1 MGKCFLRRIA
11 RMTPMQKGAVL
22 LIVGLLLYGSL
33 IAIDDLVVRP
43 NFHEVP
49 YNTDVDIYRNRTT
62 AILHGEIPYKDF
74 SMESP
79 PIIDYMMVP
88 AQLMGGENWQYALYF
103 SLFSIFTGI
112 SIYAFLRRY
121 DDSAAFIAGLAFIL
135 LPYAFMESTFGVQD
149 EAISTF
155 IFLLPLFIFVLGRFR
170 TAALVDTI
178 GFWTKFFNGV
188 IYLVLLIKA
197 PTRKDAL
204 KMFGITAL
212 ITSAV
217 AIPFL
222 IVAPDKFLSFPAY
235 YFLQDK
241 NAQTGGMSMW
251 HFWDLGGFTLPGTI
265 GIIMALVAILG
276 ASYYVYRKKESTTFW
291 EGCTI
296 VLFAFFLFYPK
307 IHLGYYL
314 MLIAMLMMWGVTNRR
329 ILVRCF
335 LAYVPLFLTV
345 LLAENMTGKAS
356 ISFPGSWFVGFL
368 LVLGANLFLLDT
380 FIKAKKERVFFERN
394 EPVSVP
400 AGQKNISP

>member
-1 MGKCFLRRIA
+1 MGKCFLKRIA

-22 LIVGLLLYGSL
+22 LIIGLMLYGSL
-33 IAIDDLVVRP
+33 IVLDEMVLRP
-43 NFHEVP
+43 NFPGVP
-49 YNTDVDIYRNRTT
+49 VNNDIDYYRNRTI

-88 AQLMGGENWQYALYF
+88 AQLVGGESYQYALYF

-112 SIYAFLRRY
+112 SFYAFLRRY
-121 DDSAAFIAGLAFIL
+121 DDQAAFIAGLAFIL
-135 LPYAFMESTFGVQD
+135 MPFAFIESTFGVQD
-149 EAISTF
+149 EAISTL
-155 IFLLPLFIFVLGRFR
+155 IFLLPLFIFVLGRFK
-170 TAALVDTI
+170 TAAFVDTVGI
-178 GFWTKFFNGV
+178 WTKFFNGV

-204 KMFGITAL
+204 QMFGITAL

-217 AIPFL
+217 AVPFL
-222 IVAPDKFLSFPAY
+222 IIAPDKFLSFPAY

-265 GIIMALVAILG
+265 GVIMTFVAVLV
-276 ASYYVYRKKESTTFW
+276 ASYYIYRKRDSTTFW
-291 EGCTI
+291 EGCVI
-296 VLFAFFLFYPK
+296 VLLAFFFFYPK

-314 MLIAMLMMWGVTNRR
+314 MIVALLLMWGASNKK

-335 LAYVPLFLTV
+335 LSYVPLFLAV
-345 LLAENMTGKAS
+345 LFAEHGSSRPTLD
-356 ISFPGSWFVGFL
+356 FPGSWFIGFL
-368 LVLGANLFLLDT
+368 LVLAGNLLLLDT
-380 FIKAKKERVFFERN
+380 FIKARKERVFFERS
-394 EPVSVP
+394 EPVSP
-400 AGQKNISP
+400 IEDK

>member
-1 MGKCFLRRIA
+1 MGKCFLKRIA
-11 RMTPMQKGAVL
+11 RITPLQKAAVL
-22 LIVGLLLYGSL
+22 LVIGLLFYGSL
-33 IAIDDLVVRP
+33 IAINELVVGP
-43 NFHEVP
+43 NFHEMP
-49 YNTDVDIYRNRTT
+49 YNTDVDIYRNRTA

-88 AQLMGGENWQYALYF
+88 AQLVGGENWQYALYF
-103 SLFSIFTGI
+103 SLFSILTGI
-112 SIYAFLRRY
+112 AIYAFLRSY
-121 DDSAAFIAGLAFIL
+121 DDKAAFIAGLAFIMM
-135 LPYAFMESTFGVQD
+135 PYAFVESTFGVQD

-155 IFLLPLFIFVLGRFR
+155 MFLLPLFIFVVGRLK

-188 IYLVLLIKA
+188 IFPVLLIKA

-204 KMFGITAL
+204 KIFGITAL

-222 IVAPDKFLSFPAY
+222 IIAPDKFLSFPSY

-276 ASYYVYRKKESTTFW
+276 ASYYVYRKKDTTTVW

-329 ILVRCF
+329 VLVRCF

-356 ISFPGSWFVGFL
+356 VSFPGSWFVGFL
-368 LVLGANLFLLDT
+368 LVLGANILLLDT
-380 FIKAKKERVFFERN
+380 FIKARKERVFFERN
-394 EPVSVP
+394 EPVS
-400 AGQKNISP
+400 AIADK